1 MEEKKLVQRLKGG
14 DKAAFDQLYEKYKDI
29 LLRMA
34 YLVSGQLSDAED
46 IVQETFI
53 KCYLH
58 IGDLKRD
65 EGFKAWLFQ
74 IMYRTAYRQ
83 LKKQKREIPDEDIG
97 IHADAADER
106 TSLDRIIQTE
116 TEKMVERAVNSLD
129 FKHRTVVVMYY
140 YNEMSTKEI
149 AGVLECTEGTVKSRL
164 FHARKQLQGK
174 LCRNQKGGSEY
185 EKAREYY
192 FS

>member
-1 MEEKKLVQRLKGG
+1 MDEVKLVQRLKGG
-14 DKAAFDQLYEKYKDI
+14 DKAAFEQLYEKYKDI

-46 IVQETFI
+46 IVQETFV

-58 IGDLKRD
+58 IGELRRN

-74 IMYRTAYRQ
+74 IMYNTAYRQ
-83 LKKQKREIPDEDIG
+83 MKKRKREMPDEDIG

-116 TEKMVERAVNSLD
+116 TEKQVSRAVSSLD
-129 FKHRTVVVMYY
+129 FKHKAVVVMYY
-140 YNEMSTKEI
+140 YNEMSTGEI
-149 AGVLECTEGTVKSRL
+149 AGVLGCTEGTVKSRL
-164 FHARKQLQGK
+164 FYARKQLRQK
-174 LCRNQKGGSEY
+174 LCGREKGGVGY